1 MAKWVNITPVGSG
14 FGVDADNTDTTG
26 SYNWASCG
34 VDKGGNPT
42 DKYSRS
48 ESFNIELPVG
58 GELLPISMAV
68 LLVNGVSQSALWL
81 IPLAAGAAITLIG
94 FQVHKKQ
101 HKSL

>member
-1 MAKWVNITPVGSG
+1 
-14 FGVDADNTDTTG
+14 
-26 SYNWASCG
+26 
-34 VDKGGNPT
+34 
-42 DKYSRS
+42 
-48 ESFNIELPVG
+48 
-58 GELLPISMAV
+58 V